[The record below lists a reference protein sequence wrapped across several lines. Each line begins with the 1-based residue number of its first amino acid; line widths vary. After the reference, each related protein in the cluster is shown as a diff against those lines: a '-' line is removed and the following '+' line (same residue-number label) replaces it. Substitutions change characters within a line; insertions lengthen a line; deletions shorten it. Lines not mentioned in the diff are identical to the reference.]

1 MTEGSLKDKTLTGL
15 FWNGVDKFA
24 YNIILFTI
32 NIIMAR
38 LLSPTDYGL
47 VGIMIVFITFSA
59 ILVDGGFVTAL
70 IQKKDRCEA
79 DFNTVYIINIIT
91 SVLVY
96 LLLFGLSPVIA
107 RFYKEPS
114 LVLLLR
120 VLSLQLII
128 SAFMSVPLTKLTIE
142 IKFKKKCGKII
153 YQVENSK
160 LVKLIAPGWTIVE
173 IRDKIEL

>member
-79 DFNTVYIINIIT
+79 DFNTVYIINIIKGFI
-91 SVLVY
+91 SAVDY
-96 LLLFGLSPVIA
+96 FGLHVSSTDETNN
-107 RFYKEPS
+107 R
-114 LVLLLR
+114 
-120 VLSLQLII
+120 
-128 SAFMSVPLTKLTIE
+128 
-142 IKFKKKCGKII
+142 
-153 YQVENSK
+153 N
-160 LVKLIAPGWTIVE
+160 
-173 IRDKIEL
+173 